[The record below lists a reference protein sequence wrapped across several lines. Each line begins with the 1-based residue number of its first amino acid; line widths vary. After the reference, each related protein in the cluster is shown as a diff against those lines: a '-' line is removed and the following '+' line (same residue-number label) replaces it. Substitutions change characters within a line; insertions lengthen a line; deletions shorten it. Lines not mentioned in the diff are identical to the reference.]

1 MSRLAR
7 HNLTLLKKF
16 DFYIK
21 DTYQQYERMDIVP
34 EAEVEYK
41 KKKIRDETKIFT
53 EHQRLQTVSQP
64 VNIKEQFDTGTMQ
77 KRITSKTMTHVY
89 GDDKNYKH
97 TRILTEVIN
106 HNLRQ
111 SDIEHRAMQELRASI
126 DEEVMTLDLSEIRS
140 KEDILKFAC
149 QPTLSNT
156 EKKRRAVALLKV
168 LAKRDIRCRITTE
181 DIRNYRV

>member
-1 MSRLAR
+1 
-7 HNLTLLKKF
+7 
-16 DFYIK
+16 
-21 DTYQQYERMDIVP
+21 
-34 EAEVEYK
+34 
-41 KKKIRDETKIFT
+41 
-53 EHQRLQTVSQP
+53 
-64 VNIKEQFDTGTMQ
+64 MQ
-77 KRITSKTMTHVY
+77 KRITSKTITHVY

-156 EKKRRAVALLKV
+156 EKKRRAIALQKV
-168 LAKRDIRCRITTE
+168 LAKRYIRCRITTE